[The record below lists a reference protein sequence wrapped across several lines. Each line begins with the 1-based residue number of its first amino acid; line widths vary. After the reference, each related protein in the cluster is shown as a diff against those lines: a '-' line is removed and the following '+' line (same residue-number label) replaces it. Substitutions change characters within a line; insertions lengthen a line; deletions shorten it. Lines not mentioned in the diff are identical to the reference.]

1 MSIFTHPLEII
12 FKFITLKTR
21 VFFILFILLLLR
33 DDAAS
38 QRLSIRAGLGTS
50 SYYGDLVQG
59 YPLLNQVSPSLSLGT
74 TYDLTQQLKARLQF
88 SYLRVRADD
97 KNNKREDLKDR
108 NLNFRT
114 GVFEGSV
121 MAEYDIVNKEE
132 YFVVPYV
139 FGGIG
144 FFTYNPTTT
153 DINGNKIILRDA
165 RTEGQGF
172 PAYPDRTPYSKM
184 AFNINAGLGIRFEY
198 SDEVAF
204 SFEYNFRQLF
214 TDYLDDV
221 SKTYP
226 NPSLMP
232 QEWLSSSFLLS
243 YRGHEIGG
251 NFPGIARPRGNP
263 GRKDNFYSLQFTA
276 TFRLHGLQI
285 GRDLSFYGSGTRNRV
300 KMRTPRYVL

>member
-50 SYYGDLVQG
+50 SYFGDLVQG
-59 YPLLNQVSPSLSLGT
+59 FPILSQTSPSFNLGGV
-74 TYDLTQQLKARLQF
+74 YDITEQFKARVQF

-97 KNNKREDLKDR
+97 KNNKREDYRDR
-108 NLNFRT
+108 NLNFKSN
-114 GVFEGSV
+114 VFETAVLG
-121 MAEYDIVNKEE
+121 EYDFLNKEE
-132 YFVVPYV
+132 YFIVPYV

-144 FFTYNPTTT
+144 LFTYNPTTT
-153 DINGNKIILRDA
+153 DLNGNKVNLRDA

-172 PAYPDRTPYSKM
+172 PAFPDRKPYSKVGL
-184 AFNINAGLGIRFEY
+184 NISAGLGIRMEY

-204 SFEYNFRQLF
+204 SLEYNYRQLF

-221 SKTYP
+221 SKSYP
-226 NPSLMP
+226 DPNIMP
-232 QEWLSSSFLLS
+232 ADWVASSFLLS
-243 YRGHEIGG
+243 YRGHELG
-251 NFPGIARPRGNP
+251 NTFPGSSRPRGSS
-263 GRKDNFYSLQFTA
+263 RMKDAYYTIQFTA

-285 GRDLSFYGSGTRNRV
+285 GKDLSFYGSGTRNRV
-300 KMRTPRYVL
+300 KMRNPKRVY